1 MNMCKHENKSKTR
14 RTCVDCMARFP
25 EAVTVKV
32 NGPDT
37 GSVWEW
43 REQAAECAGAVGILG
58 AVIGLFWVAIQM
70 L

>member
-1 MNMCKHENKSKTR
+1 MCKHKNKSKTR
-14 RTCVDCMARFP
+14 RTCVDCLTQFP

-32 NGPDT
+32 IGPDT

-58 AVIGLFWVAIQM
+58 MLAGLLWAAIQM
-70 L
+70 I